1 MQTLFPPADQ
11 DKIIAAIKEAESA
24 TSGEI
29 RVHIEKSCGKKTAFD
44 RAVEIFLSLKMDQTA
59 ARNGVLIYL
68 AVEDHEFA
76 IIGDKGINDV
86 VPANFWESTR
96 NVMQD
101 CFRHKNFSE
110 GLVKGILAA
119 GQELKAHFP
128 FQKDDSDELSNEIS
142 FGK

>member
-1 MQTLFPPADQ
+1 MEALFPPSEQ
-11 DKIIAAIKEAESA
+11 ERIIAAIKEAETA

-29 RVHIEKSCGKKTAFD
+29 RVHIEKTSSGKPAFD
-44 RAVEIFLSLKMDQTA
+44 RAVEVFLSLKMDQTA

-68 AVEDHEFA
+68 AVEDHQFA
-76 IIGDKGINDV
+76 IIGDKGIDSV
-86 VPANFWESTR
+86 VPPNFWENTR
-96 NVMQD
+96 NVMQA
-101 CFRHKNFSE
+101 CFRDKKFSE

-128 FQKDDSDELSNEIS
+128 YQSNDSDELSNEIS

>member
-1 MQTLFPPADQ
+1 METLFPPDDQ
-11 DKIIAAIKEAESA
+11 AKIIAAIKEAEKE

-29 RVHIEKSCGKKTAFD
+29 RIHIEKSCGKLNAFD
-44 RAVEIFLSLKMDQTA
+44 RAVEVFTSLKMDQTA

-68 AVEDHEFA
+68 AVEDHQFA

-86 VPANFWESTR
+86 VGPNFWDNTR

-101 CFRHKNFSE
+101 CFRHKHFSD
-110 GLVKGILAA
+110 GLIKGIIAA
-119 GQELKAHFP
+119 GKELQAHFP
-128 FQKDDSDELSNEIS
+128 FHKDDKDELSNDIS